1 MAELKKYLD
10 QAGLS
15 ALVAQVKA
23 EDVKVKEAAN
33 AYADGLAKN
42 YDAAGSAATAE
53 ANAKGYVDQVAA
65 TLETKGEAA
74 KVQGNLDTE
83 VQARK
88 DADATLQS
96 NIDGVDAK
104 AIKNAEDIAAINNTT
119 TGILAQAKADAT
131 EKANAVQAE
140 VDALEEYVGTIPEG
154 ATATD
159 IVGYVQERT
168 SGIATE
174 SALSELQAGLTQA
187 QTDIDN
193 IEKDYL
199 KAVDK
204 TELEGKITAAQNAA
218 DAAQGEVDALEQ
230 THATDKAALE
240 GAIALKADQSALEEV
255 SGVANAAATKVALE
269 EEVNRAKG
277 EEGRIEGLVTAE
289 AERAAGVEE
298 GLQNQINLIMNNPD
312 TKDVIDSIA
321 EFTAYVEEH
330 GTIAE
335 GMRTDINKNKDD
347 IAAHVALDHD
357 FAGADAALKSELEG
371 KINAKADSS
380 VVEGIDGRMV
390 TAEGKITTLEGK
402 MTTVEGAVAT
412 KAEQSALN
420 QEIADREAA
429 DTALDNRLKE
439 VEAQL
444 GDGDG
449 SVADQIEEAKQA
461 AITAATEAAAAD
473 AKAKADQALVDAK
486 KYADDE
492 DAKIE
497 SRVDALEAID
507 HDHSNKDELDLI
519 VSGDK
524 AKWDEAY
531 AKRHEHANKAE
542 LDKVADG
549 DVAKWNAAEQ
559 NAKDYADGL
568 NSAMTS
574 KVDGIDGRLTTVEG
588 AVAHIRRRPGR

>member
-1 MAELKKYLD
+1 M
-10 QAGLS
+10 
-15 ALVAQVKA
+15 
-23 EDVKVKEAAN
+23 
-33 AYADGLAKN
+33 
-42 YDAAGSAATAE
+42 
-53 ANAKGYVDQVAA
+53 
-65 TLETKGEAA
+65 
-74 KVQGNLDTE
+74 
-83 VQARK
+83 
-88 DADATLQS
+88 
-96 NIDGVDAK
+96 
-104 AIKNAEDIAAINNTT
+104 
-119 TGILAQAKADAT
+119 
-131 EKANAVQAE
+131 
-140 VDALEEYVGTIPEG
+140 
-154 ATATD
+154 
-159 IVGYVQERT
+159 
-168 SGIATE
+168 
-174 SALSELQAGLTQA
+174 
-187 QTDIDN
+187 
-193 IEKDYL
+193 
-199 KAVDK
+199 
-204 TELEGKITAAQNAA
+204 
-218 DAAQGEVDALEQ
+218 
-230 THATDKAALE
+230 
-240 GAIALKADQSALEEV
+240 
-255 SGVANAAATKVALE
+255 
-269 EEVNRAKG
+269 
-277 EEGRIEGLVTAE
+277 
-289 AERAAGVEE
+289 
-298 GLQNQINLIMNNPD
+298 
-312 TKDVIDSIA
+312 
-321 EFTAYVEEH
+321 
-330 GTIAE
+330 
-335 GMRTDINKNKDD
+335 
-347 IAAHVALDHD
+347 
-357 FAGADAALKSELEG
+357 KSELEG